1 MPVRAGRVAEGPSGE
16 QRRPAGDPTR
26 WPPSP
31 TSPAHRLRGGT
42 ANTQRAQCT
51 GRAGKQIGRLPEKGQ
66 LRGPA
71 GGAASGRGTRR
82 GRRNSKEHVQH
93 PVSPHVTSRKR

>member
-1 MPVRAGRVAEGPSGE
+1 MAPEPHLTGSSAA
-16 QRRPAGDPTR
+16 
-26 WPPSP
+26 
-31 TSPAHRLRGGT
+31 GGT
-42 ANTQRAQCT
+42 AHTQRAQCT
-51 GRAGKQIGRLPEKGQ
+51 GRAGKQVGRLPEKGQ

-71 GGAASGRGTRR
+71 GGAAGGRGTRR